1 MLFPLIVDMGNPA
14 PVIGAEIIGVLCL
27 LVGIVIFADS
37 EKRHK
42 RIMQAITT
50 GRKYTALITR
60 LNHVTKRTRSGTN
73 RLIDS
78 YCAECELTDEE
89 TNEKYLYNSAYTL
102 YNLKG
107 TEGSTV
113 TIYVN
118 PDDRSNCFV
127 DLTTITENNYDGR

>member
-1 MLFPLIVDMGNPA
+1 MQ
-14 PVIGAEIIGVLCL
+14 VIA
-27 LVGIVIFADS
+27 
-37 EKRHK
+37 
-42 RIMQAITT
+42 T

-60 LNHVTKRTRSGTN
+60 LNHVAKRTRSG
-73 RLIDS
+73 LIDS
-78 YCAECELTDEE
+78 CCAECELTGEE

-102 YNLKG
+102 YNHKG

-113 TIYVN
+113 TVYAN

>member
-1 MLFPLIVDMGNPA
+1 MLFLLIVDMGHSA
-14 PVIGAEIIGVLCL
+14 PVISAEIIGILCL
-27 LVGIVIFADS
+27 LMGIVIFIDS

-42 RIMQAITT
+42 RIMQVIAT

-60 LNHVTKRTRSGTN
+60 INHVAKRTRSGAN

-78 YCAECELTDEE
+78 YCAECGLTGEE

-102 YNLKG
+102 YNHKG

-113 TIYVN
+113 TVYAN
-118 PDDRSNCFV
+118 PDDRSNYFV

>member
-1 MLFPLIVDMGNPA
+1 MQ
-14 PVIGAEIIGVLCL
+14 VIA
-27 LVGIVIFADS
+27 
-37 EKRHK
+37 
-42 RIMQAITT
+42 T

-60 LNHVTKRTRSGTN
+60 INLVAKRTRSGAN
-73 RLIDS
+73 RLIDP
-78 YCAECELTDEE
+78 YCAECGFTDED
-89 TNEKYLYNSAYTL
+89 LYNSAYTL

-127 DLTTITENNYDGR
+127 DLTMITENNYDGR